1 MRVLFSGTG
10 DIAIP
15 VFSALLDHPDCEV
28 VGLICQPDKP
38 AGRGGV
44 LTAPAIKAVAL
55 ARGVPVH
62 QPARI
67 RHAGELIAGL
77 APDLMVV
84 MAYGQILPQA
94 ILDLPRLGCINLHA
108 SLLPRH
114 RGASPVQAAIDAGD
128 ARSGITVMQ
137 MNAGL
142 DTGDMLHTEAIDL
155 APDET
160 GGSLHDR
167 LAALAPQALF
177 AILPEIAAGS
187 ARRIRQDEALAT
199 HCGRLTRADGVLAWD
214 RPAAALERRIRAWHP
229 WPGTSTTLPGGGLLK
244 VFPPVTASAESTG
257 CPLPGT
263 ILHAGADGITV
274 ACGEGSLTLR
284 EVQAEGRR
292 RLPVAAFL
300 PGCPLRTGERLGGD
314 A

>member
-1 MRVLFSGTG
+1 MRILFCGTG

-15 VFSALLDHPDCEV
+15 VFSAFLDHAGCEV
-28 VGLICQPDKP
+28 AGLVCQPDKP
-38 AGRGGV
+38 AGRGGT
-44 LTAPAIKAVAL
+44 LTAPAIKPLAL

-67 RHAGELIAGL
+67 RHAGDLIAGL

-128 ARSGITVMQ
+128 TRSGITVMQ
-137 MNAGL
+137 MDAGL
-142 DTGDMLHTEAIDL
+142 DTGDILHAEAIEL
-155 APDET
+155 ASDET

-167 LAALAPQALF
+167 LAALAPRALF
-177 AILPEIAAGS
+177 AILPEIAAGTV
-187 ARRIRQDEALAT
+187 RRVRQDESLAT
-199 HCGRLTRADGVLAWD
+199 HCGRLTRADGVIAWG
-214 RPAAALERRIRAWHP
+214 RPATVLERRIRAWHP

-244 VFPPVTASAESTG
+244 IFPPVTVCQEATG

-263 ILHAGADGITV
+263 ILHAGSDGIRV
-274 ACGEGSLTLR
+274 ACGEGSLTLH

-292 RLPVAAFL
+292 RMPAAAFL
-300 PGCPLRTGERLGGD
+300 PGCPLRPGERLGGG